1 MHNGYLRCMM
11 SDRGPSIYRESALK
25 QYIQGRDKD
34 VLPRLISPPALL
46 LLWLLLSLLLVSGL
60 LSWSLRVPVY
70 TVGRGV
76 IVAGNTQGQTSVVLF
91 FPASQLSVLH
101 PGQSVQLTANATGL
115 NEQQR
120 VVSVEQDLLS
130 PAAASQRYDL
140 SGELSLL
147 VQQPS
152 AAVIVNLN
160 PPLPLSLYE
169 GTIVQAQIQVGSQS
183 LLDLLPLIGNGMGE

>member
-1 MHNGYLRCMM
+1 M

-25 QYIQGRDKD
+25 QYMQGRNKD

-46 LLWLLLSLLLVSGL
+46 FLWLLLSLFLVCGL

-91 FPASQLSVLH
+91 FPASQLTVLH
-101 PGQSVQLTANATGL
+101 SGQSVQLTANATGL

-120 VVSVEQDLLS
+120 VVSVEPDLLS

-140 SGELSLL
+140 SGALSLL

-152 AAVIVNLN
+152 AAVIVNLH
-160 PPLPLSLYE
+160 PALPLSLYE
-169 GTIVQAQIQVGSQS
+169 GTIVQAQIQVGSQR